1 MEKDKRLA
9 LIIGISDYQFASKL
23 RNPVNDAISM
33 DNVLS
38 KLGFET
44 VVLKNPTYKDF
55 KLALN
60 EFGENLNEYDSGLF
74 YYAGHGIQV
83 KGLNYLIPTDANPLS
98 ENQVE
103 FDCINANQI
112 LSLMS
117 DSINETNFIILD
129 ACRNNPFERSWNRSQ
144 TVEGLSYMSAPY
156 GTLIAYS
163 TAPDKTASDGEGE
176 NGLYTSVLIDEII
189 TPNLTI
195 LQVLQNVRTKL
206 IRLSNG
212 QQVPW
217 ESTSLLNDY
226 VFNDDRYIS
235 ISTFCQ
241 AILYNHE
248 RDVVLNQL
256 KLNLW
261 DIQKIT
267 KLGIPISKE
276 DKEAGVIEVYYKNK
290 VNYFDIFTELEIH
303 IYENGERD
311 YNLFTT
317 TRDANQVQF
326 IYNSLCKK
334 LGGGNYDDERR
345 KPFFDLNN
353 IKRIAKGKAKIISE
367 QCFNMWYFD
376 NVSFHLNYLVSPK
389 RQLVFKVNIKPLKK
403 IIEKSIAE
411 LIVNDFYDLLP
422 YALKEY
428 PKGEYEGKF
437 IDHHIILEKPE
448 FNFFDKAVVRIF
460 TATKESKSTSSVFLS
475 SSKIN
480 DPSVIELNNLVFKLT
495 SIYGTDRSGEG
506 YLSGIEEQ
514 DLKDDYYWTGRNWDL
529 NIQHQLYDMDSNGEE
544 MLYGV
549 HLNYDKEDKGIEL
562 DIIGYE
568 SLLDYS
574 KNKIRNANRV
584 DG

>member
-9 LIIGISDYQFASKL
+9 LIIGVSDYQFATKL
-23 RNPVNDAISM
+23 RNPINDVISM

-38 KLGFET
+38 KLGFDI
-44 VVLKNPTYKDF
+44 VMLKNSTYKDF

-60 EFGENLNEYDSGLF
+60 EFGKNLNDYDSGLF
-74 YYAGHGIQV
+74 YFAGHGIQV
-83 KGLNYLIPTDANPLS
+83 KGLNYLIPADANPLN

-129 ACRNNPFERSWNRSQ
+129 ACRNNPFERSWHRSQ
-144 TVEGLSYMSAPY
+144 TIEGLSYMSAPY

-176 NGLYTSVLIDEII
+176 NGLYTSVLIDEIL

-195 LQVLQNVRTKL
+195 VQILQNVRTKL
-206 IRLSNG
+206 IKLSKG

-226 VFNDDRYIS
+226 IFNDDRYIS

-256 KLNLW
+256 KLDLW

-276 DKEAGVIEVYYKNK
+276 DKEAGVIEVYYKNNI
-290 VNYFDIFTELEIH
+290 NYFDTFKELEIH

-317 TRDANQVQF
+317 TRKANQVQL
-326 IYNSLCKK
+326 IYENLCKK
-334 LGGGNYDDERR
+334 LGGGSYDDERR
-345 KPFFDLNN
+345 KPFFEFNN
-353 IKRIAKGKAKIISE
+353 IKKIAQGKAKTISE

-376 NVSFHLNYLVSPK
+376 NVTFHLNYLVSPK
-389 RQLVFKVNIKPLKK
+389 RQLVFKVNIKPLRQ
-403 IIEKSIAE
+403 IIEKTVEE
-411 LIVNDFYDLLP
+411 LIVNDFNALLP
-422 YALKEY
+422 NGIKVY
-428 PKGEYEGKF
+428 PEGEYEGKF
-437 IDHHIILEKPE
+437 IDYHISLEEPE
-448 FNFFDKAVVRIF
+448 FSFFDKSVVRVF
-460 TATKESKSTSSVFLS
+460 TKTKESKPSSSVFLTNS
-475 SSKIN
+475 SSKELNI
-480 DPSVIELNNLVFKLT
+480 SILNNLVFKLT
-495 SIYGTDRSGEG
+495 SIYGIDRNGEG
-506 YLSGIEEQ
+506 YLSGLEEQ
-514 DLKDDYYWTGRNWDL
+514 NIKEDRYWSGREWDL
-529 NIQHQLYDMDSNGEE
+529 NIQHQIWDMDSNGEE

-549 HLNYDKEDKGIEL
+549 HLHYDKEDNGIEL
-562 DIIGYE
+562 SIIGYE
-568 SLLDYS
+568 SLKDYIEN
-574 KNKIRNANRV
+574 KNTKR
-584 DG
+584 

>member
-1 MEKDKRLA
+1 MEKDKRIA

-23 RNPVNDAISM
+23 KNPINDAISM
-33 DNVLS
+33 GNVLS

-44 VVLKNPTYKDF
+44 SILKNPTYKVF

-60 EFGENLNEYDSGLF
+60 EFGKKLNEYDSGLF
-74 YYAGHGIQV
+74 YFAGHGIQV
-83 KGLNYLIPTDANPLS
+83 KGLNYLIPSDANPLN

-129 ACRNNPFERSWNRSQ
+129 ACRNNPFERSWNRAA
-144 TVEGLSYMSAPY
+144 TIKGLSYMSAPY

-163 TAPDKTASDGEGE
+163 TAPDKTASDGEGN
-176 NGLYTSVLIDEII
+176 NGLYTSVLIDEIL

-195 LQVLQNVRTKL
+195 LQVLQNVRSKL
-206 IRLSNG
+206 IRLSEG

-217 ESTSLLNDY
+217 ESTSLINDY

-241 AILYNHE
+241 SILYNHD
-248 RDVVLNQL
+248 RDVVLNNL

-290 VNYFDIFTELEIH
+290 IDYFDTFNELEIH
-303 IYENGERD
+303 IYENGKRD

-317 TRDANQVQF
+317 TRDANQVQL
-326 IYNSLCKK
+326 IYINLCKK

-345 KPFFDLNN
+345 KPFFEFNN
-353 IKRIAKGKAKIISE
+353 IKRIAQGKAKAVNE

-376 NVSFHLNYLVSPK
+376 NVTFYLNYLVTPK
-389 RQLVFKVNIKPLKK
+389 RQLVFKVNIKPLKR
-403 IIEKSIAE
+403 IIDKTVGE
-411 LIVNDFYDLLP
+411 LIVNDFYALLQNV
-422 YALKEY
+422 LKIY
-428 PKGEYEGKF
+428 PEGEYKGKF
-437 IDHHIILEKPE
+437 IDYQISLENLE
-448 FNFFDKAVVRIF
+448 FNFFDKAVVKVF
-460 TATKESKSTSSVFLS
+460 TSTKESKSSSSVFLTN
-475 SSKIN
+475 SKSNEPNIA
-480 DPSVIELNNLVFKLT
+480 VLNNLVFKLT

-514 DLKDDYYWTGRNWDL
+514 NIKDDRYWSGREWDL
-529 NIQHQLYDMDSNGEE
+529 NIQHQIYDMDSNGEE

-549 HLNYDKEDKGIEL
+549 HLHFNKEDNGIEL
-562 DIIGYE
+562 SIIGYE
-568 SLLDYS
+568 SLIDYL
-574 KNKIRNANRV
+574 KNKNTKR
-584 DG
+584 